1 MTHQAFAPELWR
13 KVRFMAVNKQ
23 NTPNTG
29 NVENKH
35 VGTSTYRPIGGTATL
50 TKPVKKSGSAKVK
63 RTTKTTAKTTRTV
76 KPKAV
81 TKRTT
86 SVRRTTTTT
95 QKFGAFTGTAT
106 APQFLPFFNIKFEK
120 LTNGIKWQLISNT
133 PDAVKSLQ
141 NYFQIYSGSM
151 VSLNILQNGIP
162 WYSFN
167 FAFGNCTWKPAAN
180 GVWYLCNTTDK
191 DYIKAL
197 HMFVDLANYSMKWG
211 STCCLSIGGNPLCCC
226 YGK

>member
-1 MTHQAFAPELWR
+1 
-13 KVRFMAVNKQ
+13 MAVNKQ
-23 NTPNTG
+23 NTPTTG
-29 NVENKH
+29 NVENKN
-35 VGTSTYRPIGGTATL
+35 VSSSLYKPSTSGTATL
-50 TKPVKKSGSAKVK
+50 PKPARTSTTRAK
-63 RTTKTTAKTTRTV
+63 RTTKPTTKATRSTRSSKTTTR
-76 KPKAV
+76 
-81 TKRTT
+81 RTT

-95 QKFGAFTGTAT
+95 QKFGAYTGTAT

-120 LTNGIKWQLISNT
+120 LTNGIKWQLNSNS

-167 FAFGNCTWKPAAN
+167 FAFGNCSWKPATN

-197 HMFVDLANYSMKWG
+197 HMFVDLINYSMKWG
-211 STCCLSIGGNPLCCC
+211 STCCLSIGGNPLVCC
-226 YGK
+226 YTK